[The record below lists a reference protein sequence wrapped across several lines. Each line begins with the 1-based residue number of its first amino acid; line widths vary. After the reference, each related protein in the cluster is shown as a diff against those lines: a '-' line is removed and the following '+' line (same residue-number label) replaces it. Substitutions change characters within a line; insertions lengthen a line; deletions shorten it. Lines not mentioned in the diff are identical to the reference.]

1 MYDLKATGVGKAFE
15 SGIDA
20 GQIQKQIR
28 HSDLKVTT
36 IYLNKTSNVP
46 GQVFREKMPSF

>member
-15 SGIDA
+15 SGTDA

-28 HSDLKVTT
+28 HSDLKV
-36 IYLNKTSNVP
+36 IPIINNK
-46 GQVFREKMPSF
+46 